1 MLRYIGKRLLALIP
15 LLIIISVLSFLII
28 ELPPGDYVTR
38 YIADLEMK
46 GMKVT
51 EEDTL
56 RLRAMYDLDKPVR
69 SVM

>member
-46 GMKVT
+46 GHT
-51 EEDTL
+51 
-56 RLRAMYDLDKPVR
+56 AAPDKG
-69 SVM
+69 

>member
-38 YIADLEMK
+38 YIADPGNERHE
-46 GMKVT
+46 GY
-51 EEDTL
+51 
-56 RLRAMYDLDKPVR
+56 RGGYAAP
-69 SVM
+69 